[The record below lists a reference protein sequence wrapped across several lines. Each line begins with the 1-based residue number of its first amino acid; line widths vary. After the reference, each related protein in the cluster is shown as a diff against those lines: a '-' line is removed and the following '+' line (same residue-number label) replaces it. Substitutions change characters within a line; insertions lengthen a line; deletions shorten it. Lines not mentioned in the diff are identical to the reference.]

1 MKKEDFI
8 NKAEEAYDKATA
20 LVQAGDDE
28 KIIGRLAVIAK
39 PAQNGDAEAILEVL
53 AITAVGE
60 SMKEK
65 EK

>member
-1 MKKEDFI
+1 LKKEEFV
-8 NKAEEAYDKATA
+8 NEAEEAYDKATA

-28 KIIGRLAVIAK
+28 KIIGRLEVIAE
-39 PAQNGDAEAILEVL
+39 PAQNGNTEAILEVL

-65 EK
+65 E

>member
-1 MKKEDFI
+1 MKKEEFV

-28 KIIGRLAVIAK
+28 KIIGRLEVIAE
-39 PAQNGDAEAILEVL
+39 PAQNGNTEAILEVL

-65 EK
+65 E